1 MQPIM
6 STQTPYQTL
15 DFEALVRMR
24 NSEGRVIPAG
34 RLITAAETN
43 GRIAIIDRWVLRTML
58 EWMYENHHL
67 LNRTR
72 FACVNISGGSLNDER
87 FVQDIRAMLSD
98 YRQIT
103 GQLCLEI
110 TEAVALQDLNNTRR
124 FVDELQALGAKV
136 ALDDFGAGYTSFA
149 YLKNLTADAV
159 KIDGAFI
166 RDLNRHPANY
176 GIAKGIV
183 DLAHNLG
190 MRSVAEWVED
200 QATLETL
207 LEIGVDYVQGYA
219 IAKPM
224 APSAILACRSAADF
238 IQDASI
244 VNFVRSHVDVGGQPE
259 LWDAL
264 PPENVIHFRKS

>member
-1 MQPIM
+1 M
-6 STQTPYQTL
+6 
-15 DFEALVRMR
+15 
-24 NSEGRVIPAG
+24 
-34 RLITAAETN
+34 
-43 GRIAIIDRWVLRTML
+43 
-58 EWMYENHHL
+58 
-67 LNRTR
+67 
-72 FACVNISGGSLNDER
+72 
-87 FVQDIRAMLSD
+87 
-98 YRQIT
+98 
-103 GQLCLEI
+103 
-110 TEAVALQDLNNTRR
+110 
-124 FVDELQALGAKV
+124 
-136 ALDDFGAGYTSFA
+136 
-149 YLKNLTADAV
+149 
-159 KIDGAFI
+159 
-166 RDLNRHPANY
+166 
-176 GIAKGIV
+176 